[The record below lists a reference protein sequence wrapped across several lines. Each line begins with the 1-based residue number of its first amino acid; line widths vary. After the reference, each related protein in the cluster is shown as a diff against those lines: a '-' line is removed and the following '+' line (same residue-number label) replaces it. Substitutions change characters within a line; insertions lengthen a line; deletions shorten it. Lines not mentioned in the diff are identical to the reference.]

1 MCRILVT
8 DSRTFLKEAEEI
20 LKLGGPDDQNRVD
33 QNGVIFFH
41 TRLSIQGIG
50 NLGKQ
55 PVIKNNIILLFNGEI
70 YNKTYLENKYF
81 NSKKYGCDTHL
92 IFDLID
98 KFGYKIIDEFEG
110 MFSIVWK
117 HKNLDHFFIARDI
130 FGKKPLYIKNSKSD
144 WFISS
149 QYDWYESRKPNKQIY
164 NIFGFYPEPFTA
176 FDDVSVVKSG
186 AVQKFIPGQKLET
199 IHNISVKSD
208 RCDLSEALISDVP
221 VALAYSG
228 GVDSSVLYGIY
239 SDKVDKISIG
249 LLPKHAKNSTH
260 KIIISE
266 SQYKEYLKNWKSLK
280 GSSHSIDGL
289 NTLILTDLCKS
300 KNYKVVISGAG
311 GDEMFSGYKQHRY
324 FILILILSF
333 FPDILIN
340 YLTKLGGRFERLD
353 WLLADKLPRKL
364 KIYLAVRAI
373 INSEN
378 IKLNNNLI
386 DKLKIIYNSRSKLF
400 ERFKMERVFANLEMS
415 IFLKSRLLRD
425 ADYFSMMNGVE
436 LRTPLLNKGLLSKI
450 NSNIFLNSVFLPNK
464 LGSILFFKKFSLIPL
479 AFYKK
484 EGFFISIGKSKKKS
498 LL

>member
-8 DSRTFLKEAEEI
+8 DSRTFLKEAEET

-149 QYDWYESRKPNKQIY
+149 QYDWYDSRKPNKQIY

-186 AVQKFIPGQKLET
+186 AVQK
-199 IHNISVKSD
+199 
-208 RCDLSEALISDVP
+208 
-221 VALAYSG
+221 Y
-228 GVDSSVLYGIY
+228 Y
-239 SDKVDKISIG
+239 
-249 LLPKHAKNSTH
+249 
-260 KIIISE
+260 
-266 SQYKEYLKNWKSLK
+266 
-280 GSSHSIDGL
+280 
-289 NTLILTDLCKS
+289 
-300 KNYKVVISGAG
+300 
-311 GDEMFSGYKQHRY
+311 
-324 FILILILSF
+324 
-333 FPDILIN
+333 
-340 YLTKLGGRFERLD
+340 
-353 WLLADKLPRKL
+353 
-364 KIYLAVRAI
+364 
-373 INSEN
+373 
-378 IKLNNNLI
+378 
-386 DKLKIIYNSRSKLF
+386 
-400 ERFKMERVFANLEMS
+400 
-415 IFLKSRLLRD
+415 
-425 ADYFSMMNGVE
+425 
-436 LRTPLLNKGLLSKI
+436 
-450 NSNIFLNSVFLPNK
+450 
-464 LGSILFFKKFSLIPL
+464 
-479 AFYKK
+479 
-484 EGFFISIGKSKKKS
+484 
-498 LL
+498 